1 VDDDVVT
8 ITRRKR
14 GAPLDKIVAEL
25 MIFANSTWGKLMHEH
40 GVPGIYRAQ
49 GGGQGWSSRM
59 QVRMQT
65 HAAPHQGLGV
75 DQYAWSTSPLR
86 RYTDLVNQW
95 QIIACV
101 RGGVTAPLIA
111 PFKPKDADL
120 FAIVSAFD
128 SAYGAYAD
136 FQATME
142 RFWCLRWLAQNE
154 IKQTDAVLLKD
165 DLLRLL
171 EIPLVIPMAGV
182 RHARGTQLKLELIEW
197 DEVDLTV
204 QARVL
209 EVVTTDE
216 TLAEAVE
223 LEEADA
229 LSEEEQVAEQGV
241 DSNSP
246 ASDTAA
252 SDSP

>member
-1 VDDDVVT
+1 
-8 ITRRKR
+8 
-14 GAPLDKIVAEL
+14 
-25 MIFANSTWGKLMHEH
+25 
-40 GVPGIYRAQ
+40 
-49 GGGQGWSSRM
+49 
-59 QVRMQT
+59 
-65 HAAPHQGLGV
+65 
-75 DQYAWSTSPLR
+75 
-86 RYTDLVNQW
+86 
-95 QIIACV
+95 
-101 RGGVTAPLIA
+101 
-111 PFKPKDADL
+111 
-120 FAIVSAFD
+120 
-128 SAYGAYAD
+128 
-136 FQATME
+136 ME

-154 IKQTDAVLLKD
+154 IKKTDAVLLKD

-171 EIPLVIPMAGV
+171 EIPLVIPMTGV